1 MIETTNTVDTKLAG
15 AAETPRRD
23 APVVNVSGRGHI
35 RALSHRRLMRELIWV
50 FDALVCLGTAL
61 ATTFIYHFFVYQHS
75 GYPIDSAIWGVIS
88 ALLFVILGAGQGLY
102 KPGGL
107 FALGE
112 QIRNIIHVWVL
123 ITLFLLAALFVSKS
137 TDAFSRGAG
146 LLFLVLTPTLL
157 VISRIAA
164 NRIALTLTRTGGPLN
179 MRVALVGSRSQTEEF
194 VRYSEVGSIGLSVM
208 GTYDDQSGED
218 PLGDGIGSTSCE
230 SDGGSLSS
238 ARGNLSV
245 AHGSLDD
252 LKRAAQETRIDQIVI
267 SIPWNESD
275 RIEAAV
281 DELGHIPVP
290 ISLSPDPSVFRF
302 SGRPIK
308 ILGGVPYFD
317 IRPRRIDGMPGLAK
331 IAMDKVL
338 SAILLLGLSPL
349 FLVVAILIKATSP
362 GPVFFRQRRHGFNH
376 NVFPI
381 MKFRTM
387 TTTDDGAVVRQA
399 TKDDKR
405 VTAVGAFLRRTSID
419 ELPQLLNV
427 LQGEMSL
434 VGPRPHALAHNMEYA
449 KLVARYARRHNVK
462 PGITGWAQVNGYRG
476 ETDTLEKMDGRVA
489 HDLWYIEH
497 WSLWL
502 DIKILFMTAIKVFF
516 QKTAY

>member
-1 MIETTNTVDTKLAG
+1 MVDTTKTADTKL
-15 AAETPRRD
+15 
-23 APVVNVSGRGHI
+23 SGSVESDLFSVPARGHI
-35 RALSHRRLMRELIWV
+35 RALSHRRLMRESIWV
-50 FDALVCLGTAL
+50 FDALVCMGTSL
-61 ATTFIYHFFVYQHS
+61 FTTFAYHIYVYQHG
-75 GYPIDSAIWGVIS
+75 GYPLDSAIWGGIS
-88 ALLFVILGAGQGLY
+88 ALLFVILGAAQGLY

-112 QIRNIIHVWVL
+112 QIKNILHVWLL

-146 LLFLVLTPTLL
+146 LLFMVLTPTLL
-157 VISRIAA
+157 VLSRVAA
-164 NRIALTLTRTGGPLN
+164 NRIALKLTRTGGPLN
-179 MRVALVGSRSQTEEF
+179 MRVALVGSRTKTEEF
-194 VRYSEVGSIGLSVM
+194 LRYSEVGTIGLSIM
-208 GTYDDQSGED
+208 GTFDDEAFDGDDQTGPRPGMD
-218 PLGDGIGSTSCE
+218 
-230 SDGGSLSS
+230 
-238 ARGNLSV
+238 V

-252 LKRAAQETRIDQIVI
+252 LKRAARETRIDQIVI

-275 RIEAAV
+275 RIETVV

-331 IAMDKVL
+331 IAMDRVL
-338 SAILLLGLSPL
+338 SGILLLCLSPL
-349 FLVVAILIKATSP
+349 FLVVAIAIKATSP

-387 TTTDDGAVVRQA
+387 TTTDDGPVVRQA

-405 VTAVGAFLRRTSID
+405 ITAVGAFLRRTSID

-427 LQGEMSL
+427 LKGEMSL

-502 DIKILFMTAIKVFF
+502 DIKILFMTAIKVLF
-516 QKTAY
+516 QKSAY